1 MNLTDILAQTG
12 GIESMAKDLG
22 IPPAMAKQG
31 AEALLPAILGGF
43 KKQAQSGGIEGLG
56 GLLGQLGGGGLLDS
70 VLGSQ
75 PTPVA
80 PGNEVL
86 GQIFGSK
93 DVSRTVAG
101 QAATQTGLD
110 SGLLK
115 KMLPILAMMVAGYM
129 AKQGGPSQGGGGLGD
144 LIGGALGG
152 GSGGSGGLGGMLG
165 NILGG
170 AVGGGAAPAA
180 AGGGALGDL
189 ANMLDLDGDGNP
201 LDDIMGMAGKLR
213 G

>member
-1 MNLTDILAQTG
+1 MNLTDILAQAG

-129 AKQGGPSQGGGGLGD
+129 AKQGGQSQGGGGLGD

-201 LDDIMGMAGKLR
+201 LVDIMGMAGKLR